1 MGKKAS
7 IMIVDD
13 NANLCR
19 TMFLI
24 LSRKGYDVTIATD
37 GSEAIENAK
46 KKGHFDVVFMDIK
59 MPLLDGVETYKR
71 IKRLI
76 PEAAVVMMTAY
87 AVEDMI
93 QEALQEG
100 AYGIIYKPVDVEKAI
115 TVIEEARKAKVSV
128 CILVVDDD
136 SGTRITLRSILER
149 RSYDVRTAQTGEEAI
164 AMAQEKCCD
173 ISFIDMKLPTMNGLE
188 THLAIREICPESA
201 TIITTGYRQE
211 MAELVQ
217 SALETNAYACLYKP
231 LDMVEIL
238 GLVEMICEKK
248 QKARQLGERK
258 R

>member
-7 IMIVDD
+7 IMVVDD
-13 NANLCR
+13 NVSLCR
-19 TMFLI
+19 TMSLI
-24 LSRKGYDVTIATD
+24 LSRKGYDVTIASD
-37 GSEAIENAK
+37 GSEAIEKAK

-59 MPLLDGVETYKR
+59 MPLMDGVETYKR
-71 IKRLI
+71 IKKVI
-76 PEAAVVMMTAY
+76 PEASVVMMTAY
-87 AVEDMI
+87 SVEDLI

-100 AYGIIYKPVDVEKAI
+100 AYGIIYKPVDIESAI
-115 TVIEEARKAKVSV
+115 TIIEEARKAKTSA

-136 SGTRITLRSILER
+136 SGTRTTLRNILER
-149 RSYDVRTAQTGEEAI
+149 RSYDVRTAHTGEEAI
-164 AMAQEKCCD
+164 VKAQEKCCD
-173 ISFIDMKLPTMNGLE
+173 IFFIDMKLPTMNGLE

-217 SALETNAYACLYKP
+217 SALENNAYACMYKP

-238 GLVEMICEKK
+238 RLLEMICEKK
-248 QKARQLGERK
+248 QKARQLGGRK

>member
-1 MGKKAS
+1 MGESVS

-13 NANLCR
+13 NVSLCR
-19 TMFLI
+19 TMSLI
-24 LSRKGYDVTIATD
+24 LSRKGYEVTVASD
-37 GSEAIENAK
+37 GSEAIEKAK

-59 MPLLDGVETYKR
+59 MPLMDGVETFKR
-71 IKRLI
+71 IKRVI

-87 AVEDMI
+87 AVEDLI

-100 AYGIIYKPVDVEKAI
+100 AYGIIYKPVDIENAITIIEKAR
-115 TVIEEARKAKVSV
+115 TAEMDA

-136 SGTRITLRSILER
+136 PGTRITLRNILER

-164 AMAQEKCCD
+164 VKAQEKCCD
-173 ISFIDMKLPTMNGLE
+173 IFFIDMKLPTMNGLE

-217 SALETNAYACLYKP
+217 SALENNAYACLYKP
-231 LDMVEIL
+231 LDMVEML
-238 GLVEMICEKK
+238 GLLEMICEKK
-248 QKARQLGERK
+248 QKARQLGGRK

>member
-149 RSYDVRTAQTGEEAI
+149 RSYDVRT
-164 AMAQEKCCD
+164 EKCCD